1 METSTLIVL
10 IMCSFGMVSS
20 IHSILHFGVESKIKW
35 WERLLMIIGGF
46 SALLMGIAFTLM
58 LLIEKFK

>member
-20 IHSILHFGVESKIKW
+20 IHSILHFGVESKITW

>member
-20 IHSILHFGVESKIKW
+20 IHSILYFGVESKIAW
-35 WERLLMIIGGF
+35 WERLLIIIGGF